1 MLWVWSNHFSKNRY
15 VKLYTKKKRILSK
28 GYLETSRIEA
38 AVN

>member
-15 VKLYTKKKRILSK
+15 VKLYTKRILSK